1 MALRVKKT
9 TAMHVDEGE
18 YKAIV
23 TGVQKSEGK
32 FGEFVKWS
40 FMIKDPMIDGEP
52 VEESVR
58 ITGRTSLTLNP
69 KSKLYVWCKACGL
82 EVDGD
87 DVDVEEALKKG
98 VRIIVTDKVGNSG
111 ETISVV
117 TKVMSLK
124 KKKAT
129 VEDDEDEEEAPP
141 TKAKKPVKV
150 EEDEDEAPP
159 PKKVSKKAPP
169 KEEAEEED
177 EEEEEEEKP
186 APKKAKKA
194 PKEADDD
201 DEDEA
206 PPKKSKK
213 GKKDDDDLDDL
224 FDLDDDDE

>member
-9 TAMHVDEGE
+9 TTMHIDEGE

-23 TGVQKSEGK
+23 SGVQKSEGK

-40 FMIKDPMIDGEP
+40 FMVKDAMSDGDPIEEP
-52 VEESVR
+52 VR

-69 KSKLYVWCKACGL
+69 KSKLYAWCKACGL

-98 VRIIVTDKVGNSG
+98 VRLIVADKVSNSG

-124 KKKAT
+124 KKKA
-129 VEDDEDEEEAPP
+129 VMEDDEDAEESPP
-141 TKAKKPVKV
+141 PQKTKKPAKV
-150 EEDEDEAPP
+150 EDDEDEDEAPP
-159 PKKVSKKAPP
+159 KKASKRAPT
-169 KEEAEEED
+169 KEED
-177 EEEEEEEKP
+177 EEEEKP
-186 APKKAKKA
+186 VSKPPKKAKAA
-194 PKEADDD
+194 PKEEEDD

-213 GKKDDDDLDDL
+213 SESDDDDLDDL
-224 FDLDDDDE
+224 FDFDDDE